1 MKKFSLVVFTATL
14 FAAIVGIS
22 SCNKALELG
31 LKLDAE
37 QICIPAQQFV
47 VAAGVPQT
55 FTIPVT
61 KIQSEFAANGVTFD
75 LNKIKTA
82 TFKNY
87 KIKVN
92 TSSANFN
99 YVGGVSVYAKAEG
112 AAGNGEQI
120 AYTNLTGSN
129 VTEVDLLS
137 NGVNLKSLLNGNIVV
152 TVLTFNN
159 ANNSP
164 ETCFS
169 LENGTIL
176 VETSK

>member
-1 MKKFSLVVFTATL
+1 MKKFSLISFTVITL
-14 FAAIVGIS
+14 AAVIGLS
-22 SCNKALELG
+22 SCNKTLELG
-31 LKLDAE
+31 LKLDSQ

-47 VAAGVPQT
+47 VSAGVPQT

-75 LNKIKTA
+75 LNKIKSA

-92 TSSANFN
+92 TTSANFN

-120 AYTNLTGSN
+120 AYTNITGSN

-137 NGVNLKSLLNGNIVV
+137 NGVNLKSLLNGNIVI
-152 TVLTFNN
+152 TVLTYNN

-169 LENGTIL
+169 LENGNIL
-176 VETSK
+176 VQTSK